1 MSDNDMV
8 WIHSSVELPGGE
20 DEDYF
25 PVSRSEWDAMTPG
38 RQETYLVEVAV
49 VHQNNVAPCG
59 ASVVDESEVPD
70 NFKDG
75 AE

>member
-1 MSDNDMV
+1 MSDTDMV
-8 WIHSSVELPGGE
+8 WIYSLVEHPGGE
-20 DEDYF
+20 DEDYISV
-25 PVSRSEWDAMTPG
+25 PHSEWDAMTPG
-38 RQETYLVEVAV
+38 QHEAYLVEVAV
-49 VHQNNVAPCG
+49 IHQNNVAPCG